1 MYCGG
6 NSGDTILSL
15 DMELSLAIIQKG
27 VLITE
32 LRTLIAEHA
41 NNQCEWVNQQMS
53 TIVVRTTAEVLRLW
67 RLVFQRSF
75 LEKETTTMKIAKKL
89 NGSTQAH

>member
-1 MYCGG
+1 MYRGG

-15 DMELSLAIIQKG
+15 DMELSLARSLAIIQKSA
-27 VLITE
+27 LNTE

-53 TIVVRTTAEVLRLW
+53 TTVVRTTAEVLKLW

-75 LEKETTTMKIAKKL
+75 
-89 NGSTQAH
+89 